1 MAAIGQS
8 ITVGTSATLVFQV
21 VDATTYAANGY
32 TPSANPNIFKAGDVN
47 APIPLWVILP
57 TGTTPPT
64 FYFGGST
71 VTTTTGAAVSGS
83 QISSFA
89 YNVVGD
95 DSLYACVAS
104 GTATL
109 QLLALRQ

>member
-32 TPSANPNIFKAGDVN
+32 TTSANPNIFKTADVN
-47 APIPLWVILP
+47 APIPLWVIIP
-57 TGTTPPT
+57 STATVA
-64 FYFGGST
+64 FGGST
-71 VTTTTGAAVSGS
+71 VTTTTGAVVAGS

-89 YNVVGD
+89 YNVVGN